1 LISSNKDHAMR
12 VIIQRVSN
20 AQVSV
25 AEQTIAS
32 IGPGLLLLVG
42 FTAGDEAADLA
53 WMAGKVARLRLFADA
68 DGVMNRSVQD
78 VAGAVLAVSQF
89 TLFASTKKGNRP
101 SWSQAAPPA
110 VAEPLFAQFVGQ
122 LESTLGQPVPCGQF
136 GADMRVSLVND
147 GPVTLLL
154 DSKAPE

>member
-1 LISSNKDHAMR
+1 MR
-12 VIIQRVSN
+12 VIIQRVGS
-20 AQVSV
+20 AAV
-25 AEQTIAS
+25 AVDGQNIAS

-42 FTAGDEAADLA
+42 FTPADETADLA

-68 DGVMNRSVQD
+68 AGVMNLSVQE
-78 VAGAVLAVSQF
+78 VGGAVLAVSQF

-101 SWSQAAPPA
+101 SWSLAAPPA
-110 VAEPLFAQFVGQ
+110 VAEPLFAQFVRQ
-122 LESTLGQPVPCGQF
+122 LELALGQPVPCGQF
-136 GADMRVSLVND
+136 GADMQVSLVND